1 MAEDSL
7 NEILRTKEY
16 ERQDRVGDLYIAA
29 KTLVAE
35 YLLQGK
41 GCVLT
46 NHRDYGASVNI
57 DKRSFE
63 IEYRS
68 VPDPYL
74 NLYVH
79 KKGILGGLNWHHVLE
94 VYYYA
99 SADYPF
105 YIMIYSPGN
114 WEKPLIEEGKKVRAE
129 DKIWK
134 RKKN

>member
-16 ERQDRVGDLYIAA
+16 ERQDRVGDLYRAA
-29 KTLVAE
+29 KTLLAE
-35 YLLQGK
+35 YIRQGK
-41 GCVLT
+41 GYIS
-46 NHRDYGASVNI
+46 DYGNYGANVNI

-63 IEYRS
+63 IKYREAS
-68 VPDPYL
+68 DPHL

-79 KKGILGGLNWHHVLE
+79 KKGILGRLNRHQVLE

-114 WEKPLIEEGKKVRAE
+114 WEKPLIEEAEKVRAE